1 MKARAPRPSVDAT
14 DIVDLAG
21 GPIEYTWIEGGAI
34 GAPLVLLH
42 EGLGCVALWRDF
54 PSALAQATGRSVLVY
69 SRYGYGASGPAR
81 LPRGVEFMHTEAL
94 EVLPELLGRLGVP
107 PMVLVGHSDGASIAL
122 IAAGHRAVDTVGVAV
137 LAPHVFVEDI
147 GVAEIERTKQRY
159 LADERFRTGLA
170 RFHRDPDRTFWG
182 WNDIWLADAFR
193 SWDITDA
200 LGSIDVPVAAIQGRD
215 DPYGTLAQLAAIETR
230 LRGRYTQVVM
240 EATGHAPHLE
250 HPAEVMAALTEV
262 LADVP

>member
-1 MKARAPRPSVDAT
+1 MEARASRPGVEAT
-14 DIVDLAG
+14 DVVDLAG
-21 GPIEYTWIEGGAI
+21 GPIEYTWIDGDDV

-54 PSALAQATGRSVLVY
+54 PTALAQATGRSALVY

-94 EVLPELLGRLGVP
+94 EVLPELVARLAVP

-122 IAAGHRAVDTVGVAV
+122 IAAGRGAVETVGVAV
-137 LAPHVFVEDI
+137 LAPHVFVEDS
-147 GVAEIERTKQRY
+147 GVAAIEQTRQRY
-159 LADERFRTGLA
+159 LADERFRAGLA
-170 RFHRDPDRTFWG
+170 RFHRDPDLTFWG

-193 SWDITDA
+193 SWDITDT
-200 LGSIDVPVAAIQGRD
+200 LWSIDVPVAAVQGRD
-215 DPYGTLAQLAAIETR
+215 DPYGTLAQLEAIETR
-230 LRGRYTQVVM
+230 LRGRYARVVM
-240 EATGHAPHLE
+240 ETTGHAPHLE
-250 HPAEVMAALTEV
+250 HPAEVVAVLTEA